1 MLYKYIQIYLDSIH
15 TYICIYVT
23 SGVAKGR
30 TRSQSQ
36 HEEHCDKVR
45 KNQSEY
51 EVQTGLHKNRHLS
64 TQAMVTAK
72 AVNTPR
78 HSGGNAGHQRSRS
91 NRCPQ
96 ISTTTPYKYKT
107 SEETCCF
114 RHVLGALTSQ
124 IKDRCRMR
132 SFLGKFP
139 TKQKATPFPRE
150 PQTGSCPNATAC
162 SLTH

>member
-51 EVQTGLHKNRHLS
+51 EV
-64 TQAMVTAK
+64 
-72 AVNTPR
+72 
-78 HSGGNAGHQRSRS
+78 
-91 NRCPQ
+91 
-96 ISTTTPYKYKT
+96 
-107 SEETCCF
+107 
-114 RHVLGALTSQ
+114 
-124 IKDRCRMR
+124 
-132 SFLGKFP
+132 
-139 TKQKATPFPRE
+139 
-150 PQTGSCPNATAC
+150 
-162 SLTH
+162 